1 MMDGLMDEWL
11 HSIFQT
17 GLDTL
22 PEPKI
27 FQRKSV
33 VSKWWE
39 EAKILQL
46 QSRGSR
52 GGSRIAQIS
61 LMLYGS

>member
-1 MMDGLMDEWL
+1 MDGLMDEWL
-11 HSIFQT
+11 HNIFQT

-33 VSKWWE
+33 VVEMVPRKPKFCSCKAA
-39 EAKILQL
+39 EAVVQELRR
-46 QSRGSR
+46 SR
-52 GGSRIAQIS
+52 